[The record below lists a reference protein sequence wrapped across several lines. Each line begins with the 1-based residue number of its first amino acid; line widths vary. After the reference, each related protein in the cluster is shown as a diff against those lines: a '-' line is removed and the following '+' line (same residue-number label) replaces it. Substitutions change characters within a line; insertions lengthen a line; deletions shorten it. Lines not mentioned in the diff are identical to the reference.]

1 MKNKKGFTLV
11 ELLAVI
17 AILAIL
23 VIIALPNVLNMY
35 KKAQKEMFL
44 TEAKKVYSEAEKKYL
59 LNSISGKTS
68 KVINSENSSKL
79 DMTGKKLQYCIILNN
94 SGKVSD
100 MKVSNGK
107 WIASLGG
114 NEKLEDLTIDDLE
127 EGNLDDYECGEPATS
142 ESCFTYKTATEGK
155 EDGVPIV
162 TISDTNKCK
171 TYLTSSLNVPNEAA
185 ITICDGK
192 KYNKITID
200 TLVSDEEIPSDDY
213 SNAGL
218 NVEYVLIEKVEVVDT
233 GKCKNY
239 FLQEIGDESIS
250 EEVTNFCENN
260 GTLGGLT
267 ISQAVIKGYISSF
280 YYANL
285 GLKVSYRPLD
295 TVAIINKYD
304 ISCGTDVV
312 IPSKI
317 DGYIV
322 VGIDANAFSSCL
334 SRYSV
339 VTDENYK
346 LLDYDISDNYNV
358 QKMEY
363 CITERLTS
371 VVLPNS
377 LYYIGS
383 GAFANNSLKELVIPS
398 SVKYIGDNA
407 LAENLKIKVTNNSSV
422 SNDVHMWADIF
433 GTCAPGNVIVNGNI
447 IEFFGNVC

>member
-1 MKNKKGFTLV
+1 MKNRNGFTLV

-23 VIIALPNVLNMY
+23 VIIALPNVINMY
-35 KKAQKEMFL
+35 NRAQKQTFL
-44 TEAKKVYSEAEKKYL
+44 TEAKKVYSESEKKYL
-59 LNSISGKTS
+59 SNAISGNKT
-68 KVINSENSSKL
+68 KVINSEDSSKL
-79 DMTGKKLQYCIILNN
+79 DMTGKKLRYCVILNN
-94 SGKVSD
+94 NGKVTD

-107 WIASLGG
+107 WVASLKG
-114 NEKLEDLTIDDLE
+114 KTIDDLTIDDLE
-127 EGNLDDYECGEPATS
+127 DGNLDDYECGEVATD

-171 TYLTSSLNVPNEAA
+171 TYLTSSLDAPNEAA

-192 KYNKITID
+192 KYNEITID
-200 TLVSDEEIPSDDY
+200 TLVSDEKIPSDDY

-218 NVEYVLIEKVEVVDT
+218 NVEYVLIEKVKVVDT

-260 GTLGGLT
+260 GTLDGLT

-317 DGYIV
+317 DGYVV

-334 SRYSV
+334 SRHSV

-383 GAFANNSLKELVIPS
+383 DAFANNSLKEIVIPS

-433 GTCAPGNVIVNGNI
+433 GTCAPDNVIVNGNI
-447 IEFFGNVC
+447 IEFFDNIC

>member
-1 MKNKKGFTLV
+1 MKKKGFTLV

-23 VIIALPNVLNMY
+23 VIIALPNVINLFN
-35 KKAQKEMFL
+35 KAQKEMFL
-44 TEAKKVYSEAEKKYL
+44 TEARKVYSEAERKFL
-59 LNSISGKTS
+59 TDAISGKNV
-68 KVINSENSSKL
+68 KVINSEDNTKL
-79 DMTGKKLQYCIILNN
+79 DMNGEKLQYCIILNN
-94 SGKVSD
+94 DGEVTS

-107 WIASLGG
+107 WVANLNGDKTVS
-114 NEKLEDLTIDDLE
+114 DLTVDDLE
-127 EGNLDDYECGEPATS
+127 EGNLDNYECGEPATS

-171 TYLTSSLNVPNEAA
+171 TYLTSSLNAPNEAA

-192 KYNKITID
+192 KYNEITID
-200 TLVSDEEIPSDDY
+200 TLVSEEEIPSDDY

-260 GTLGGLT
+260 GTLDGLT

-317 DGYIV
+317 DGYVV
-322 VGIDANAFSSCL
+322 VGIDEGAFSACL
-334 SRYSV
+334 SRYGV

-383 GAFANNSLKELVIPS
+383 GAFANNSLKEIVIPS

-422 SNDVHMWADIF
+422 SNDAYMWADIF
-433 GTCAPGNVIVNGNI
+433 GTCPSGNVIVNGNI
-447 IEFFGNVC
+447 IEFFDNKC